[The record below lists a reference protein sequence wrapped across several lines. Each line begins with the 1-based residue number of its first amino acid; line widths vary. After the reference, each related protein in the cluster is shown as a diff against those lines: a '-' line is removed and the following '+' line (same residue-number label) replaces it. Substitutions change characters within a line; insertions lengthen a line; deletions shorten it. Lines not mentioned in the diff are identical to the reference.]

1 MSDTTPLQLDP
12 IWLNAAEKAA
22 RQYDYG
28 DLIPL
33 AWIRSELEIDP
44 LEEGTYEQ
52 FKELQFR
59 TLTLMDQFRD
69 HLLIHHCKALL
80 NVRGQ
85 GYRIINPGQQTA
97 TAMSLLHQA
106 IVRHLHATRKLLT
119 AINFTRLSDDQIREN
134 VDARN
139 KVAAIQAFNHPP
151 LRLDLYR
158 APLAHEKYC
167 SPLFRRSWAIKY
179 CR

>member
-28 DLIPL
+28 DLIPWE
-33 AWIRSELEIDP
+33 WIRSELEIDP
-44 LEEGTYEQ
+44 LEEGTYQQ
-52 FKELQFR
+52 FKELQLR

-97 TAMSLLHQA
+97 TAMILLHQA
-106 IVRHLHATRKLLT
+106 IARHLHATRKLLT

-151 LRLDLYR
+151 LPKKSSGGGSAPPALPPFSPTQKER
-158 APLAHEKYC
+158 A
-167 SPLFRRSWAIKY
+167 
-179 CR
+179 